1 MTQTVTEPKLAEWF
15 GEFYGHDL
23 SFLHCEI
30 KAIQNIDAK
39 ILKKEPELLGTK
51 WFDYRRMH
59 PTKATYLFAKCYN
72 RAYKDFM
79 RLTFDH
85 VRGQYMRPFR
95 GTSDDF
101 MDAKERKALWQ
112 LRQTADAV
120 GIRYEFFLRHA
131 MNWKVAH
138 NWHHAPRPSH
148 INANEEL
155 LVDVGLA
162 WEDECRNSLQIC
174 KDERYLAKNWFGHA
188 DQVAYENFLIGQIRQ
203 RIHKQYSLSAAL
215 YQYGVLRI
223 EAALREFPPGLVDSA
238 LLLADE

>member
-1 MTQTVTEPKLAEWF
+1 MTQLNPVEPELAEWF

-30 KAIQNIDAK
+30 KAIEHIEGK
-39 ILKKEPELLGTK
+39 LLKKEPELLGTK

-59 PTKATYLFAKCYN
+59 PTKATYLFAKCYD

-79 RLTFDH
+79 ILTLDH
-85 VRGQYMRPFR
+85 VRGQFMRPFK
-95 GTSDDF
+95 GGDDF

-112 LRQTADAV
+112 LRQTADMA

-162 WEDECRNSLQIC
+162 WEEECRNSLQIC
-174 KDERYLAKNWFGHA
+174 KDERYLAQNWFGHA
-188 DQVAYENFLIGQIRQ
+188 DQIAYENFLIGQIRQ
-203 RIHKQYSLSAAL
+203 RRHPQYSLSAAL
-215 YQYGVLRI
+215 YTHGVLRI

-238 LLLADE
+238 LSLAG